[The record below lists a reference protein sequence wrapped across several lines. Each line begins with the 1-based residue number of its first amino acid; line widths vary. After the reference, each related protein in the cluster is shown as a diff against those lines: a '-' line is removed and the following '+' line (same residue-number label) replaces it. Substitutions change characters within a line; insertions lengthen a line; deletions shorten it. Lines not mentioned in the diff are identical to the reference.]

1 MSFENMN
8 LVLHDP
14 LVNSVITTDPSS
26 SSASLVNVISG
37 NILTASSTG
46 VGSHHAVSNLI
57 LPLDRHRHMTKLES
71 QKVPFS
77 APMFSLPVV
86 PMIWL

>member
-1 MSFENMN
+1 MSFEYESSSS
-8 LVLHDP
+8 LDP

-37 NILTASSTG
+37 NIFDKASSTG

-57 LPLDRHRHMTKLES
+57 LPS
-71 QKVPFS
+71 
-77 APMFSLPVV
+77 
-86 PMIWL
+86 